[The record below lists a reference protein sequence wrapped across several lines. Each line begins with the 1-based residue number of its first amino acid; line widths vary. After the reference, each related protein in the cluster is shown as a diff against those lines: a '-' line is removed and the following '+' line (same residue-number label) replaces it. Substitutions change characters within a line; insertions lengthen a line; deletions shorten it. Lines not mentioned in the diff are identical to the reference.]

1 MRRHVLIFF
10 DDILVYSKDWDSHLL
25 HLEQVLITLQEH
37 KLYAKYS
44 KCCFILFQIKYM
56 GHVVSATCVYM
67 DKSKVDAILQ
77 WPTPTNVR

>member
-37 KLYAKYS
+37 KLYVN
-44 KCCFILFQIKYM
+44 ILN
-56 GHVVSATCVYM
+56 VVLFYFKLNTWVM
-67 DKSKVDAILQ
+67 
-77 WPTPTNVR
+77 